1 MEKSHNA
8 MSRHYIWVVNHW
20 TIFLPSAAG
29 GTESPKAQKDE
40 STTSTVEEKTE
51 KSEDEND
58 VWNKLKDFAG

>member
-1 MEKSHNA
+1 

>member
-1 MEKSHNA
+1 
-8 MSRHYIWVVNHW
+8 MSRHYMFVLW

-29 GTESPKAQKDE
+29 GTDTPTLKKDE
-40 STTSTVEEKTE
+40 SPTATVEEKSE